1 MKRYLN
7 LSGIILSTIVNLL
20 ICVSALFNF
29 LLPEILAEYSINFL
43 SLYILMPFILLIGM
57 VSLTI
62 SVMLLFNVL
71 GFYKN
76 FKNKNIFM
84 FILIGL
90 NVLNM
95 ILYAIFMLLYGWG
108 LIALNGFIIFTLLT
122 TSSIFLLITNLTPTQ
137 NEKYNTVNATEKS
150 NSAETSQENPNQNVN
165 LENNFQ
171 KKENIVSPEDDLDN
185 KLKILAS
192 MKNMNII
199 TDDEFSEIKKKLVY
213 DYLNKKG
220 Q

>member
-1 MKRYLN
+1 
-7 LSGIILSTIVNLL
+7 
-20 ICVSALFNF
+20 
-29 LLPEILAEYSINFL
+29 
-43 SLYILMPFILLIGM
+43 
-57 VSLTI
+57 
-62 SVMLLFNVL
+62 
-71 GFYKN
+71 
-76 FKNKNIFM
+76 M